1 MIRSSK
7 LAMAVS
13 TALLSLSATQLAFA
27 LDSVTPLLI
36 SHSLEE
42 SPVDSVTINGQVDG
56 RTSFKGE
63 DFTLGKDGDTVVI
76 VDNNKKAD
84 ALDMYRANHIGRILG
99 NSISIHGA
107 GASVWNQGSEL
118 FLGNES
124 TQKIEISG
132 GTYGILAVRNSSA
145 MAHGTVEIQG
155 DTLIIQDAVYGI
167 HAQNNSE
174 EVIRKDRDSAT
185 PSREAGTYILVNSK
199 NTLINATSSGIV
211 AFSGSRVDVM
221 GNLTV
226 NAPIALDVRG
236 NSVVN
241 INQTGNHIVQ
251 LNGDLAVETPG
262 SKENSGQILDAF
274 VNINLDNAQSYWNG
288 NIQKSYPTSMKDP
301 DANEVKNVR
310 LALSNGAVWNPRV
323 VEESQTSVGITKAQ
337 ALNHLSLNGGI
348 VNINSDDVHVQV
360 ENLVGSGQVNLATDG
375 TTAGTFKVDQAD
387 ANASLDVSFLDN
399 KGNVLTS
406 DTLTA
411 EQAKAL
417 SANVTGVKNTTTK
430 VQEGMYNGA
439 IEIAPD
445 GTVAHKGN
453 TLMQSTLELAL
464 AAPLAMNR
472 IMMNDVRKR
481 LGDLRSV
488 QDLPHGAWARYD
500 GGKLSGNNGL
510 QNEFN
515 TIQVGADTTAP
526 TDNVRVGVAFA
537 YTKGD
542 VDYARGSADM
552 DAYSLSAYGV
562 WFGQNG
568 QFVDV
573 VGRVA
578 RAETDMTVDVNKFGT
593 AKNTAYSLSA
603 EGGWRFDVMQ
613 NAYVEPQT
621 ELTYTYINAEDV
633 NIGDASYEIDSVNSL
648 MGRVGVAAGLKCPS
662 GMGDVYVRASMVHEF
677 LGDAEIRGANGT
689 SYSTEG
695 KDTWFEYGIGANFNV
710 NKATYVY
717 ADVER
722 TSGSALDEDWR
733 ANVGVR
739 YSF

>member
-1 MIRSSK
+1 MIHSSK

-13 TALLSLSATQLAFA
+13 LA
-27 LDSVTPLLI
+27 LI
-36 SHSLEE
+36 SVGSAQAAVEPDVNQLGEITVNGSALTPPPSLE
-42 SPVDSVTINGQVDG
+42 
-56 RTSFKGE
+56 
-63 DFTLGKDGDTVVI
+63 GKFQIGFDGDTVFI
-76 VDNNKKAD
+76 DNSKLVGGNGVSGLFEKEGTEATVLGQNITFNG
-84 ALDMYRANHIGRILG
+84 LDKNYAMRLTGTKMVLG
-99 NSISIHGA
+99 NDA
-107 GASVWNQGSEL
+107 
-118 FLGNES
+118 
-124 TQKIEISG
+124 T
-132 GTYGILAVRNSSA
+132 GTVNITNGYWGLLAVKYNGRNEA
-145 MAHGTVEIQG
+145 AVMEINGDKLVITGTQI
-155 DTLIIQDAVYGI
+155 GI
-167 HAQNNSE
+167 HAQNNDDTAP
-174 EVIRKDRDSAT
+174 RKDLNSA
-185 PSREAGTYILVNSK
+185 PSKDAGTYVLVNSK
-199 NTLINATSSGIV
+199 DTFIEAGASGIV
-211 AFSGSRVDVM
+211 ALSGSRVDVM
-221 GNLTV
+221 GNLTIK
-226 NAPIALDVRG
+226 APTALDVRG
-236 NSVVN
+236 NSLIN
-241 INQTGNHIVQ
+241 INQTGNHVVQ
-251 LNGDLAVETPG
+251 LDGNIAFETPG
-262 SKENSGQILDAF
+262 SSQNSGETLDAY

-288 NIQKSYPTSMKDP
+288 NVLKQYRQNLLDKPNADLSVNNLRVS
-301 DANEVKNVR
+301 
-310 LALSNGAVWNPRV
+310 LSNGATWNPTVITDKV
-323 VEESQTSVGITKAQ
+323 VPDGNGDYEVKYQ
-337 ALNHLSLNGGI
+337 ALNHLTLNGGI
-348 VNINSDDVHVQV
+348 VNVNSADVNVQV

-399 KGNVLTS
+399 KGDVLTS

-453 TLMQSTLELAL
+453 TLMQSTLELAS

-500 GGKLSGNNGL
+500 GGKLSGDNGL

-515 TIQVGADTTAP
+515 TIQVGADTMALS
-526 TDNVRVGVAFA
+526 DNIRVGAAFA
-537 YTKGD
+537 YSKGD
-542 VDYARGSADM
+542 VDYARGTADM
-552 DAYSLSAYGV
+552 EAYSLSAYGV

-578 RAETDMTVDVNKFGT
+578 RAETDMTVDANKFGT